1 MSFVA
6 IRKDIDTFVPKGD
19 SDDCSNL
26 SLAADRLNKVI
37 DDPNIKERENK
48 DEALRKRC
56 SFYNERGWQ
65 RSVYL
70 RL

>member
-1 MSFVA
+1 MAFES
-6 IRKDIDTFVPKGD
+6 IRKDMNAFVDKD
-19 SDDCSNL
+19 KCSNL
-26 SLAADRLNKVI
+26 SLEVDRLNKAI